1 MTMRILIVEDDP
13 VCRLYLSKCLE
24 TVGEIQTAADGEAG
38 VAAARGA
45 FLEGSPFDLICLDI
59 MMPKLDGQ
67 AVLKEIRA
75 MEDQRRVAPGKE
87 AKIIMTTALSDQQNL
102 VEAVPRCD
110 AYLTKP
116 IDRADLMFYIKRFGF
131 MNTPSP

>member
-24 TVGEIQTAADGEAG
+24 PVGEIQTAADG
-38 VAAARGA
+38 
-45 FLEGSPFDLICLDI
+45 
-59 MMPKLDGQ
+59 
-67 AVLKEIRA
+67 
-75 MEDQRRVAPGKE
+75 
-87 AKIIMTTALSDQQNL
+87 
-102 VEAVPRCD
+102 EAVPRCD

-131 MNTPSP
+131 MNTLSPRE

>member
-38 VAAARGA
+38 VEAARGA

-75 MEDQRRVAPGKE
+75 MEAQRRVAPGKE

-131 MNTPSP
+131 MNTLSP